1 MLKLLFAVL
10 ILLLLP
16 GCGTEYHS
24 NTNTITL
31 ASQNKE
37 KIIETEAIYI
47 GLIDSHSIEVY
58 INKEP
63 YALQIN
69 EAQQAIVEK
78 LTTNKRVII
87 KYYYDNKTTQ
97 YQLISIQQK
106 GD

>member
-1 MLKLLFAVL
+1 MQKLLVAVFF
-10 ILLLLP
+10 LLLLS

-24 NTNTITL
+24 NTITL
-31 ASQNKE
+31 ASHNKE
-37 KIIETEAIYI
+37 KTTETEAIYI

-69 EAQQAIVEK
+69 EAQKAIIEK
-78 LTTNKRVII
+78 LPTRKRIII

-97 YQLISIQQK
+97 YQLVSIQQK

>member
-1 MLKLLFAVL
+1 MQKLLVTVL
-10 ILLLLP
+10 ILFLLS

-24 NTNTITL
+24 NTITL

-58 INKEP
+58 IDKKP

-78 LTTNKRVII
+78 FATKKRISI
-87 KYYYDNKTTQ
+87 KYFYDNKTTQ
-97 YQLISIQQK
+97 YQLVSIQQK